1 MQPSPDNA
9 TVPDPSFC
17 CAFSNITTLLFRQK
31 SKLLL
36 NSDPL
41 PSTLT
46 PLWQTRRRI
55 QAVMS
60 RLLGL
65 IFAAKLFAYTD
76 DTAARASGLG
86 SIKCCADW
94 LRACHSTSP
103 HLTIVFSWNFFLS
116 LSILVREAKI
126 SKPDTLARCAL
137 F

>member
-17 CAFSNITTLLFRQK
+17 CAFNNITTLLFRQK

-41 PSTLT
+41 ALTT

-65 IFAAKLFAYTD
+65 IFAAKLFAYID
-76 DTAARASGLG
+76 DTAARAGGLG

-126 SKPDTLARCAL
+126 SKPDTLARRGL